1 MLYSNEPV
9 FLETRYFLGQPVKI
23 ILRGMMSEI
32 PKDNLYTRDHEWI
45 RIEGEKAEIGI
56 TDHAQKAL
64 GDIVF
69 AELPTIE
76 DEIDAGDEFG
86 SVESVKAVS
95 SLYMPVSG
103 RIIAVNTE
111 LKDSPEL
118 INEECYDDGWVVRIE
133 LSNPDD
139 SAELLSP
146 ADYEEFLL
154 DDEA

>member
-1 MLYSNEPV
+1 MI
-9 FLETRYFLGQPVKI
+9 T
-23 ILRGMMSEI
+23 I
-32 PKDNLYTRDHEWI
+32 PEDNLYTREHEWL
-45 RIEGEKAEIGI
+45 RIEGNKAEVGI
-56 TDHAQKAL
+56 TEHAQKSL
-64 GDIVF
+64 GDIVYV
-69 AELPTIE
+69 ELPEIG

-86 SVESVKAVS
+86 SIESVKAVNS
-95 SLYMPVSG
+95 IYMPMSG
-103 RIIAVNTE
+103 NIIAVNTE

-118 INEECYDDGWVVRIE
+118 INEECYDEGWVVRIE

>member
-1 MLYSNEPV
+1 
-9 FLETRYFLGQPVKI
+9 
-23 ILRGMMSEI
+23 MSEI

-56 TDHAQKAL
+56 TDHAQNAL

-118 INEECYDDGWVVRIE
+118 INEECYDYGWVVRIK
-133 LSNPDD
+133 LSNPND
-139 SAELLSP
+139 SAELLSSE
-146 ADYEEFLL
+146 DYEAFLH
-154 DDEA
+154 DEEA